1 MRLKFVEID
10 RLLSEEKE
18 REKKTTKRKRDSYCS
33 IFSQLHNNKMSL
45 FNRHMMIPLWLVALP
60 VVELE
65 RLIYL

>member
-10 RLLSEEKE
+10 RLLSEVKE
-18 REKKTTKRKRDSYCS
+18 REKKKTKRKRGSYCS
-33 IFSQLHNNKMSL
+33 IVSPLPNNKMSL
-45 FNRHMMIPLWLVALP
+45 FNRQMMIPLWLVALP